1 MSISTPSMPARNA
14 HDLSLASSATL
25 PLSPALASLM
35 LVLGPT
41 LLATS
46 SQALAAD
53 EAAMMPPVEVRAKR
67 EQPDYQPQSVQSP
80 KFTQPLRDTPQ
91 SITVVPAEVL
101 RQQNA
106 QTLQDVLQ
114 NVAGITFSSGE
125 GNLGWGDF
133 FTIRGFSAEQS
144 ITIDGVRDAG
154 MASRTDT
161 FNLEQAEVFKGTGSI
176 ESGVSAVG
184 GSVNLVSKEAKRDTF
199 YNASFGLGSDGY
211 ARATADLNRPIGE
224 TSALRLNLM
233 KHKNGVAGRDVVDF
247 DRYGVAA
254 SFAQGLGTDTRVVVN
269 VLHQS
274 DDNTPDGGLPIQ
286 RGTRGNVMPGVPRNA
301 WFGASNL
308 YTQQARTDSITAR
321 LERDLTGST
330 TIRNQFRYERVDSW
344 NVLSPARFN
353 VGTTRNGLGYIG
365 KGSLVAAPGN
375 ITSYGDYDLVDTT
388 GQPISLR
395 LASMSGS
402 KRYTIA
408 NNQTD
413 VRTQFETAGLQHQ
426 LTAGLELYRETYG
439 DHERSMDLPS
449 GTLTFDPTNPI
460 TTFTGTPTTVGA
472 GSARASVQN
481 MGVYA
486 NDTITF
492 SERWQAQTALRY
504 DRWNAKNGDS
514 SRTDGAL
521 SGRLGLVY
529 KPAKEGSIYA
539 AYSRSAQPSAVG
551 VTTNNTI
558 NGTAAQFNYQ
568 PALSR
573 TWEAGSKWDVLDGRL
588 SVTGAVFRTELTDSW
603 EYNPDNSSPVRSLPA
618 KRVQG
623 FELSTQGEITPRW
636 SVMASLS
643 HLKSRITK
651 GVNEGAEAR
660 NVPDWTGSVWTSYML
675 TPAVTLSYGAQYVGQ
690 RRYAD
695 NVMVGGLSNN
705 SSTASGP
712 SGAYPIYVM
721 DREKAP
727 GYVVQNLALRWRI
740 NRQMTANFNIDNIA
754 NRFYWSRIGSSL
766 DGFQLYGIP
775 GAGRT
780 YTASLDMSF

>member
-1 MSISTPSMPARNA
+1 
-14 HDLSLASSATL
+14 
-25 PLSPALASLM
+25 M

-41 LLATS
+41 LLAS

-53 EAAMMPPVEVRAKR
+53 GDAAMMPPVEVRADR
-67 EQPDYQPQSVQSP
+67 EQPDYQAQSVQSP

-161 FNLEQAEVFKGTGSI
+161 FNLEQAEVFKGTGSV

-199 YNASFGLGSDGY
+199 YNTSVGVGSDGY
-211 ARATADLNRPIGE
+211 ARATADLNRSIGE

-233 KHKNGVAGRDVVDF
+233 KHKNDVAGRDVVSF
-247 DRYGVAA
+247 ERYGVAA
-254 SFAQGLGTDTRVVVN
+254 SFAHGLGTDTRFVVN
-269 VLHQS
+269 VLHQA
-274 DDNTPDGGLPIQ
+274 DDNVPDGGLPIQ
-286 RGTRGNVMPGVPRNA
+286 RGTHGNVMPGVARSA
-301 WFGASNL
+301 WYGASNL
-308 YTQQARTDSITAR
+308 YTQQAKTDSITAR
-321 LERDLTGST
+321 IERDLTAST
-330 TIRNQFRYERVDSW
+330 TIRNQFRYERSDNWS
-344 NVLSPARFN
+344 VLSPARFN
-353 VGTTRNGLGYIG
+353 TAGTRNGLGYIG
-365 KGSLVAAPGN
+365 KGPLVTAPGN
-375 ITSYGDYDLVDTT
+375 IPSYGDYDLVDTT

-395 LASMSGS
+395 LASMSSS

-413 VRTQFETAGLQHQ
+413 LSTQFETAGLQHK
-426 LTAGLELYRETYG
+426 LTAGVELYRETYG
-439 DHERSMDLPS
+439 DRERSMDLPS
-449 GTLTFDPTNPI
+449 GTLTFDPVNPATNFP
-460 TTFTGTPTTVGA
+460 GTATIVGA

-481 MGVYA
+481 MGVYV
-486 NDTITF
+486 NDTVTF
-492 SERWQAQTALRY
+492 NERWQAQTALRY
-504 DRWNAKNGDS
+504 DRWTAKNVGK

-529 KPAKEGSIYA
+529 KPAKEGSVYA
-539 AYSRSAQPSAVG
+539 AYSRAAQPSALG

-558 NGTAAQFNYQ
+558 NGTAAQFDYQ
-568 PALSR
+568 PALAR

-603 EYNPDNSSPVRSLPA
+603 EYNADNSSPVRSLPA

-623 FELSTQGEITPRW
+623 FELSAQGDITPRW

-651 GVNEGAEAR
+651 GLNEGAEAK
-660 NVPDWTGSVWTSYML
+660 NVPDWAGSVWTSYLL
-675 TPAVTLSYGAQYVGQ
+675 TPSVTVSYGAQYVGQ

-695 NVMVGGLSNN
+695 NVTVGGLNNN
-705 SSTASGP
+705 SSTAPGP
-712 SGAYPIYVM
+712 SGAYPIYVV

-727 GYVVQNLALRWRI
+727 SYVVQNLALRWRFH
-740 NRQMTANFNIDNIA
+740 RQVTANFNINNLT

>member
-1 MSISTPSMPARNA
+1 MSISVTSMPAR
-14 HDLSLASSATL
+14 DSREFSSASRL
-25 PLSPALASLM
+25 EPSLSPALASLM

-53 EAAMMPPVEVRAKR
+53 DAATMPLVEVRANRDK
-67 EQPDYQPQSVQSP
+67 PDYQAQSVQSP

-161 FNLEQAEVFKGTGSI
+161 FNLEQAEVFKGTGSV

-224 TSALRLNLM
+224 TGALRLNLM
-233 KHKNGVAGRDVVDF
+233 KHKNEVAGRNVVDF

-254 SFAQGLGTDTRVVVN
+254 SFAHGLGTDTRVVVN

-286 RGTRGNVMPGVPRNA
+286 RGTRGNLMPGIARNA

-321 LERDLTGST
+321 IERDLAADT

-344 NVLSPARFN
+344 SVLSPARFN
-353 VGTTRNGLGYIG
+353 AAGTRNSLGYIG
-365 KGSLVAAPGN
+365 KGPLVTAPGN
-375 ITSYGDYDLVDTT
+375 IASYGDYDLVDTT

-395 LASMSGS
+395 LAAMSSS

-413 VRTQFETAGLQHQ
+413 VRTQFETAGLLHR

-439 DHERSMDLPS
+439 DHERSLDLPN
-449 GTLTFDPTNPI
+449 GTLSFDPANPDTI
-460 TTFTGTPTTVGA
+460 FEGTPTIVGA

-481 MGVYA
+481 MGVYV

-492 SERWQAQTALRY
+492 NERWQAQTALRY
-504 DRWNAKNGDS
+504 DRWNAKNVDR

-521 SGRLGLVY
+521 SGRLGIVY
-529 KPAKEGSIYA
+529 KPARQGSIYA
-539 AYSRSAQPSAVG
+539 AYSRAAQPSALG
-551 VTTNNTI
+551 VTTNNAI
-558 NGTAAQFNYQ
+558 NGTAAQFDYQ

-573 TWEAGSKWDVLDGRL
+573 TWEAGSKWDALDGRL

-623 FELSTQGEITPRW
+623 FELSAQGEITPRW
-636 SVMASLS
+636 SVMVSLS
-643 HLKSRITK
+643 RLKSRITK
-651 GVNEGAEAR
+651 GVNEGAEAK
-660 NVPDWTGSVWTSYML
+660 NVPDWAGSVWTSYLL
-675 TPAVTLSYGAQYVGQ
+675 TPALTVSYGAQYVGQ

-695 NVMVGGLSNN
+695 NVMVGGLNNN

-712 SGAYPIYVM
+712 SGAHPIYVV

-740 NRQMTANFNIDNIA
+740 NRQMTANFNVNNIA